1 MDVVDQWTGRLA
13 CALQEALRM
22 SSEAF
27 ANRIGASPRTVAGW
41 HATPDIVPRAE
52 MQAALDTIYE
62 KAGEMTQK
70 RFGLL
75 SLPPEQRVQAQAL
88 RVAIAVVTRSDEVL
102 LVCRRG
108 DAALSWQ
115 FPAGMVK
122 PGGSVE
128 SVAIQETH
136 AETGVHCAVREQ
148 LGSRVHPQTGVL
160 ASYVLCDYLAGEATN
175 LDSVENM
182 DVAWVP
188 RATLTRFI
196 PADRIYPPVL
206 KALEAA

>member
-13 CALQEALRM
+13 CVLQEALRM
-22 SSEAF
+22 SNEAF

-41 HATPDIVPRAE
+41 HATPDIVPRVE

-62 KAGEMTQK
+62 KAGEMVQR
-70 RFGLL
+70 RFSLL
-75 SLPPEQRVQAQAL
+75 SRPPEERVQAQAL
-88 RVAIAVVTRSDEVL
+88 RVAIAVVTRADDVL

-128 SVAIQETH
+128 SVAVQETH

-160 ASYVLCDYLAGEATN
+160 ASYVLCTYLAGEAAN
-175 LDSVENM
+175 LDSVENL

-188 RATLTRFI
+188 RAALTRFI

-206 KALEAA
+206 NALEAA

>member
-1 MDVVDQWTGRLA
+1 
-13 CALQEALRM
+13 
-22 SSEAF
+22 
-27 ANRIGASPRTVAGW
+27 
-41 HATPDIVPRAE
+41 

-62 KAGEMTQK
+62 RAGEMAQK
-70 RFGLL
+70 RFGRLC
-75 SLPPEQRVQAQAL
+75 LPPEERVQAQAL
-88 RVAIAVVTRSDEVL
+88 RVAIAVVIRADEVL

-182 DVAWVP
+182 DVAWIP
-188 RATLTRFI
+188 RSALTRFI

-206 KALEAA
+206 NALEAA